1 MKNQRLAQRIS
12 LSMQLPGVRGVVT
25 TRLINLVGTLG
36 FYGEAAFNLS
46 FSIAEALEQMT
57 DPALTTKEVRRLLSS
72 NDDETLAR
80 LEGVIAKLLGNR
92 AEIIGHQ
99 VETRLP
105 ERAVPKGAK
114 ILDFGAGDGRVTS
127 LIARKLGIEIEGI
140 DLAGHNGEGVVA
152 YDGNTLPFESGKF
165 NLVLAICSLHHT
177 SDIASHLDELH
188 RVTRVGGHIVVIE
201 TLADSLDPQF
211 GADIG
216 VILDY
221 VACWCL
227 SERQIDI
234 PGHYHGY
241 HEWPDILRNHGFDLV
256 TTLEDTGYPN
266 PGDLGVDQPLIQI
279 PHGIFIAER
288 RPDPVAN

>member
-1 MKNQRLAQRIS
+1 MKHTKLAQRIS

-46 FSIAEALEQMT
+46 FSIAEALERMT
-57 DPALTTKEVRRLLSS
+57 DPAETAKEVRKLLSS

-99 VETRLP
+99 VQTRM
-105 ERAVPKGAK
+105 PKKALQKGSK
-114 ILDFGAGDGRVTS
+114 VLDFGAGDGKATS
-127 LIARKLGIEIEGI
+127 VIARKLGMEITGI
-140 DLAGHNGEGVVA
+140 DLADHNGEGVVV
-152 YDGNTLPFESGKF
+152 YDGNTLPFCAEEF
-165 NLVLAICSLHHT
+165 NVVFAVCSLHHT
-177 SDIASHLDELH
+177 SDVASRLDELY
-188 RVTRVGGHIVVIE
+188 RVTKVGGHIVVIE
-201 TLADSLDPQF
+201 TLADSLDAEF

-227 SERQIDI
+227 SERQIGI

-241 HEWPDILRNHGFDLV
+241 HQWPRILRDHGFDLV
-256 TTLEDTGYPN
+256 ETLEDTGYPN

-288 RPDPVAN
+288 RPNPAAN